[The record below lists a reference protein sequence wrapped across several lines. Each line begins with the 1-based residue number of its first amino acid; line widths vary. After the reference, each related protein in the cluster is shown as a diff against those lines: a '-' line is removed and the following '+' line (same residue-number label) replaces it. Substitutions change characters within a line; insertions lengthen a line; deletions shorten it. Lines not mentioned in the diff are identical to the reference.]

1 MSGAFP
7 PLPFRCHRFSAAPPF
22 LPTFSSSFPPFSTS
36 SALSKN
42 VAAKFYN
49 RRHLLKKNE
58 TLRLTYDMLRR
69 PHHIGNHKA
78 WMAWNTQ
85 NLKEFEQ
92 QPGLTIAQ
100 DEIIRR
106 FCRALFFEFLPEI
119 AGPTELVIKR
129 RGNCAFVTGFLCWN
143 DKTVA
148 SQRKLYWLWGFTEE
162 ILSNLLKHPL
172 KLELQFVRSL
182 DHLIVANIAPASSA

>member
-1 MSGAFP
+1 
-7 PLPFRCHRFSAAPPF
+7 LIV
-22 LPTFSSSFPPFSTS
+22 
-36 SALSKN
+36 SKN
-42 VAAKFYN
+42 KTKSHKIQLHIHKLFSVLTQNYFQ
-49 RRHLLKKNE
+49 RHLLKKNE

-119 AGPTELVIKR
+119 GVQLVIKR

-143 DKTVA
+143 DRTPFL
-148 SQRKLYWLWGFTEE
+148 QLYWLWGFTEE

-182 DHLIVANIAPASSA
+182 DHLIVANI